1 MYIFTSFFVWICTN
15 SWFVKVFFFCYS
27 TTPKGGIII
36 NLQKAL
42 EAVCADAV
50 NQFLDSNEMMKYLE
64 EFLYDNAELIL
75 SHQEEF
81 KENDIPVKCNIK
93 IKVDLKVD
101 A

>member
-1 MYIFTSFFVWICTN
+1 MG
-15 SWFVKVFFFCYS
+15 
-27 TTPKGGIII
+27 GGIII

-50 NQFLDSNEMMKYLE
+50 NQFLDSKEMTEYLE
-64 EFLYDNAELIL
+64 DFLYDNADLII
-75 SHQEEF
+75 SHQDEF
-81 KENDIPVKCNIK
+81 KNADIPVKCNIK